1 MDPTTFKRPPVE
13 EPLAQLE
20 RQLIDAYLTGIG
32 QNFRD
37 LMVRDDAAARRLLAE
52 ASLHASERLSE
63 IEARSHF
70 LKKLHGAE

>member
-1 MDPTTFKRPPVE
+1 MNPSKPERPPVE

-20 RQLIDAYLTGIG
+20 RQLIDLYLARSGH
-32 QNFRD
+32 NFHD
-37 LMVRDDAAARRLLAE
+37 LMLRDDAAARQLLVG
-52 ASLHASERLSE
+52 ASLYASERLSE